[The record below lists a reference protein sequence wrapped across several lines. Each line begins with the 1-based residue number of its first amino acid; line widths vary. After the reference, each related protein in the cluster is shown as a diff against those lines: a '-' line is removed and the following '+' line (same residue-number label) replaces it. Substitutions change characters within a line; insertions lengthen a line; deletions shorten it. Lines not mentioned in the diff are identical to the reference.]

1 MTLLSVF
8 APRRFGRLI
17 ASDAMNVSRDPMLI
31 FACVLSV
38 LPALGLSMG
47 SATLDTAGAAA
58 RIPDLHSYLV
68 PVALL
73 LPAFLIG
80 WVSGFLLLE
89 DRDDGPLMA
98 VEVTPVGKA
107 GFLGYRLAVSAA
119 ITALITVLGIML
131 LLPEASGWL
140 KLVLLLTVPADT
152 VLAAIALLAFAR
164 NKVEGLA
171 LTKLTN
177 LAAIVPL
184 AAVVPSPCGWSPVS
198 FQLTG
203 LGSSWACPVKP
214 PYLPLSPWRCCSRPT
229 SSPALSDW
237 ACSEGALDRVA
248 AAGADVGR
256 IHDIGPLN
264 LRDGDRSQVG
274 FGGSRSLPQAFK
286 QRHRGARKSW
296 RFDTLVQSSLSLAGR
311 DPSQQRQSRRS
322 RKAFP

>member
-184 AAVVPSPCGWSPVS
+184 AAVVPSPLRMVAGVVPTYWIGELLGLPGEAAIPTAIAVAV
-198 FQLTG
+198 LLATHVVAGTIG
-203 LGSSWACPVKP
+203 LGM
-214 PYLPLSPWRCCSRPT
+214 LRR
-229 SSPALSDW
+229 
-237 ACSEGALDRVA
+237 R
-248 AAGADVGR
+248 AG
-256 IHDIGPLN
+256 
-264 LRDGDRSQVG
+264 
-274 FGGSRSLPQAFK
+274 
-286 QRHRGARKSW
+286 
-296 RFDTLVQSSLSLAGR
+296 
-311 DPSQQRQSRRS
+311 
-322 RKAFP
+322 